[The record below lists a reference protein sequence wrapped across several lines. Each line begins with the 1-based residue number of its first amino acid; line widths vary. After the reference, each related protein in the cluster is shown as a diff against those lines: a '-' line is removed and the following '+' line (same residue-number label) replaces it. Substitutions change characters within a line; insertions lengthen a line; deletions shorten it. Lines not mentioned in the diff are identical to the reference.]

1 MPLKLE
7 HLFSEQKCLLTAEAF
22 CVVLDLEKEFHDLTI
37 HPPPLERNAVVH
49 DHLQLLSLGLDYLLG
64 RGYDNIRIYANSGSK
79 IVYTQ
84 TRPELEQMIASYR
97 RKYHL
102 SPESIGYY
110 VMRPLQLYG
119 YAKFKQ
125 EWKRGVR
132 PRALLLCNDCIFR
145 GVWYAAMEL
154 GIRIPEDLAIITHM
168 NRGRE
173 PLTHIPL
180 TTLEVSP
187 FDFARETFDELEAR
201 IRGKKRISQR
211 IKAVIREGKTC

>member
-1 MPLKLE
+1 M
-7 HLFSEQKCLLTAEAF
+7 
-22 CVVLDLEKEFHDLTI
+22 
-37 HPPPLERNAVVH
+37 
-49 DHLQLLSLGLDYLLG
+49 
-64 RGYDNIRIYANSGSK
+64 
-79 IVYTQ
+79 
-84 TRPELEQMIASYR
+84 
-97 RKYHL
+97 
-102 SPESIGYY
+102 
-110 VMRPLQLYG
+110 
-119 YAKFKQ
+119 
-125 EWKRGVR
+125 R